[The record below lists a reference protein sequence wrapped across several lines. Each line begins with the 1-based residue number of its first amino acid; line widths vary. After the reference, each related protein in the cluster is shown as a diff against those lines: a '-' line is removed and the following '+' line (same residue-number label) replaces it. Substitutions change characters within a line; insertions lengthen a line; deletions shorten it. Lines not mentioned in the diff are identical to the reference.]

1 MAPGTAREN
10 SAPALTRPKR
20 GGHIMAMPKMPQTPR
35 KPHLVTPLAAMKLKP
50 VFVDRVGKLVR
61 LRTLGPGEVTPEI
74 ADWLTD
80 PAIMEG
86 LNAPRRAMG
95 LDAFRVYVGSF
106 DNLRRNLMAIRD
118 ADDDTPLGLLFLDVD
133 LRHKLGSAHI
143 VIGKDEHR
151 RMDVIYDATRVLMWH
166 FFTERKLE
174 KLTFAPLS
182 RNRAAV
188 AACRVGMLRLE
199 GELKSHRID
208 GRTGERVDQMLFAM
222 TLDEFRQR
230 MKALVEPPAFSG
242 AGVAST
248 HVVDQLIAAGW
259 MPPAPD

>member
-1 MAPGTAREN
+1 
-10 SAPALTRPKR
+10 
-20 GGHIMAMPKMPQTPR
+20 MPKMPKPPRQTP
-35 KPHLVTPLAAMKLKP
+35 LVTPLAAMKLKP
-50 VFVDRVGKLVR
+50 VLVDRAGSVVR
-61 LRTLGPGEVTPEI
+61 LRTLGPDGVTPEV
-74 ADWLTD
+74 AEWLTD

-95 LDAFRVYVGSF
+95 LDAFRTYVASF
-106 DNLRRNLMAIRD
+106 DNLRRNLLLISEAAAGM
-118 ADDDTPLGLLFLDVD
+118 PLGLVFLDVD
-133 LRHKLGSAHI
+133 LRHKLGSAHM
-143 VIGKDEHR
+143 VIGEGEHR
-151 RMDVIYDATRVLMWH
+151 RMDVVYDATRVLMWH

-199 GELKSHRID
+199 GELKAHRID

-230 MKALVEPPAFSG
+230 MKVLVEPPVFSG
-242 AGVAST
+242 PGVAQN
-248 HVVDQLIAAGW
+248 HVADHLAAAGW
-259 MPPAPD
+259 IPPESR

>member
-1 MAPGTAREN
+1 
-10 SAPALTRPKR
+10 
-20 GGHIMAMPKMPQTPR
+20 MPKMPQSPRQTP
-35 KPHLVTPLAAMKLKP
+35 LVTPLAAMKLKP
-50 VFVDRVGKLVR
+50 VSVDRAGAVVR
-61 LRTLGPGEVTPEI
+61 LQTLRPDGVTPEI
-74 ADWLTD
+74 AEWLTD

-86 LNAPRRAMG
+86 LNAPQRAMG
-95 LDAFRVYVGSF
+95 LDAFRAYVASF
-106 DNLRRNLMAIRD
+106 DNLRRNLILISDLAGGK
-118 ADDDTPLGLLFLDVD
+118 PLGLLFLDVD

-143 VIGKDEHR
+143 VIGEGEHR
-151 RMDVIYDATRVLMWH
+151 RMDVVYDATRVLMWH

-199 GELKSHRID
+199 GELKAHRID

-230 MKALVEPPAFSG
+230 MMVLVEPPVFTG
-242 AGVAST
+242 PGVASR
-248 HVVDQLIAAGW
+248 HVHDHLAAAGW
-259 MPPAPD
+259 LPPESR